1 MMMENSPVR
10 IRPAARRYRPLAR
23 ALMMA
28 GWTGAAAS
36 GAWAADAANADG
48 ATGAEQVLAPVEI
61 KAARDGRRSFAPVD
75 VGVGPYRGQD
85 IVDVPA
91 TVNVVTRAVLD
102 AQGDRGLY
110 DALRNV
116 PGVSRQQLNGL
127 AYDNLSVRGIPLDN
141 RSSYLIDGVLPFDNN
156 IAIPMEDKERV
167 EVLKGASALYFGFVP
182 PAGVVNLVMKRAGD
196 KPVTNLTLGTD
207 SNGSALAHVDVG
219 RRFGADRQFGV
230 RINAVGNHVEAPI
243 DGDRG
248 HRNVFAAAFDWRVT
262 NRLKLQYDFEQIDQ
276 RIVEQAGIVP
286 LAAKNGVITL
296 PALPDPSRLLV
307 PGDQKTRAWAT
318 THLLR
323 ADYAFSDNWSATLTA
338 GQSTTWRDRR
348 LWMFQKYNVATGAGT
363 LQESVQDGQKYENRN
378 VRLDVNGAFRTGFV
392 SHDVTLG
399 VAQNWLHQ
407 PSFTTYY
414 YTARQNLYAP
424 VDVTS
429 LTPAG
434 SKGFNE
440 QNVVDRGVYA
450 FDRMSL
456 TSRLDVIAGARYGRF
471 RSSQLGTPT
480 SETSHTSPTA
490 SVIFKLTRD
499 TSVYASYVEGLE
511 SAGTAPATAAN
522 AYQALPAAVS
532 RQQEIGV
539 RSRIAG
545 NTLASLAFFN
555 LRQASAG
562 TDANNVYAVNGN
574 ARFRGLEFSL
584 QGDVTRQLSVLAS
597 AVWLNARQ
605 TDSTDPTRVGRIPE
619 NTPRVMASLF
629 VDYLIAAVP
638 GLSVNGGLYY
648 TGPRAVNSAN
658 QAWIGGYTLL
668 TGGARYTAKLLGK
681 RVTLQANLENATN
694 KRYWSA
700 AGSNQLGMGLPRTLA
715 LSSTVEF

>member
-1 MMMENSPVR
+1 MISS
-10 IRPAARRYRPLAR
+10 RPDRARVHTHWGRPLAR
-23 ALMMA
+23 ALVASGWA
-28 GWTGAAAS
+28 GVAAS
-36 GAWAADAANADG
+36 GAWAADVAGTASAG
-48 ATGAEQVLAPVEI
+48 GAEQVLAPVEVT
-61 KAARDGRRSFAPVD
+61 AARAGAHSFAPAD
-75 VGVGPYRGQD
+75 VGVGQYRGQD

-91 TVNVVTRAVLD
+91 SVNVVTRAVLD

-141 RSSYLIDGVLPFDNN
+141 RSSYRIDGVLPFDNN

-167 EVLKGASALYFGFVP
+167 EVLKGASALYYGFVP
-182 PAGVVNLVMKRAGD
+182 PAGIVNLVMKRAGA
-196 KPVTNLTLGTD
+196 KPVTRLTLGTD
-207 SNGSALAHVDVG
+207 TNGSALVHADLG
-219 RRFGADRQFGV
+219 RRFGADQQFGI
-230 RINAVGNHVEAPI
+230 RINAVGNHVEAPV

-248 HRNVFAAAFDWRVT
+248 HRNLFSAALDWRVT
-262 NRLKLQYDFEQIDQ
+262 NRLKLAYDFEQIDQ

-286 LAAKNGVITL
+286 LAAKNGAIML

-307 PGDQKTRAWAT
+307 PGDQKTHAWAT

-323 ADYAFSDNWSATLTA
+323 ADYAFSDDWSATLTA

-363 LQESVQDGQKYENRN
+363 LQESVQDGQQYENRN
-378 VRLDVNGAFRTGFV
+378 LRLDVNGAFRTGFV
-392 SHDVTLG
+392 SHDLTLG

-407 PSFTTYY
+407 PSFTTDY
-414 YTARQNLYAP
+414 YTAKQNLYAP
-424 VDVTS
+424 VAVTS

-434 SKGFNE
+434 SKDFNE
-440 QNVVDRGVYA
+440 QNVVDRGAYA

-456 TSRLDVIAGARYGRF
+456 TPRLDVIAGARHGRF
-471 RSSQLGTPT
+471 RSTQLGSPASAVSRVT
-480 SETSHTSPTA
+480 PTA
-490 SVIFKLTRD
+490 SVIYKVLAD

-522 AYQALPAAVS
+522 AYQMLPAAVS
-532 RQQEIGV
+532 RQHEIGV

-545 NTLASLAFFN
+545 DALASLAFFN
-555 LRQASAG
+555 LRRASAG
-562 TDANNVYAVNGN
+562 TDANNVYAINGS
-574 ARFRGLEFSL
+574 ARFRGVEFSL
-584 QGDVTRQLSVLAS
+584 QGDVTKQLSMLAS

-605 TDSTDPTRVGRIPE
+605 VDSTDAALVGRVPE

-629 VDYLIAAVP
+629 AEYRIAAVQ
-638 GLSVNGGLYY
+638 GLSLNGGIYY
-648 TGPRAVNSAN
+648 TGSRAVNNAN
-658 QAWIGGYTLL
+658 QAWIGGYTLF
-668 TGGARYTAKLLGK
+668 TAGARYATTLLGK
-681 RVTLQANLENATN
+681 RATFQANLENATD

-700 AGSNQLGMGLPRTLA
+700 AGSNQLGVGLPRTLA
-715 LSSTVEF
+715 LSSTLEF